1 MVILKQQIKKIQVK
15 NKLDIGL
22 PNSHF
27 VNSRSFYN
35 LCLYVL
41 SLMIALMV
49 IP

>member
-27 VNSRSFYN
+27 VNR
-35 LCLYVL
+35 
-41 SLMIALMV
+41 
-49 IP
+49 